1 MNAKNLQEMIE
12 QYKREMLTYNKSSTF
27 REERGSTEELR
38 WGEKEEQ
45 TAERVKTVATEPV
58 ATEPAATEPA
68 VKEAE
73 YPAAVPAVATPVQP
87 EAVEQTATSPVPTME
102 EAEGTREFDELREGC
117 TRLTPEQQQSSLGT
131 LCNDLEEF
139 LQLNSANGSMGVNV
153 SVWNSNF
160 GVSNARVIVLAP
172 LESGNV
178 VIFKGLTDTV
188 GRTPVFDLPAP
199 PRQSSLT
206 SDPDTA
212 LPYAGYTVLVE
223 HPDYA
228 RAVFTNVPVFEGT
241 QSVQPVSLF
250 PKNPPNQRDS
260 QINVIEPN
268 LK

>member
-12 QYKREMLTYNKSSTF
+12 QYKREMLSYNRSSTF
-27 REERGSTEELR
+27 KEDEGRVEQARMS
-38 WGEKEEQ
+38 EKDEPRIDFVESASSQSAEQ
-45 TAERVKTVATEPV
+45 D
-58 ATEPAATEPA
+58 
-68 VKEAE
+68 AE
-73 YPAAVPAVATPVQP
+73 YREAVPVVAAPVQT
-87 EAVEQTATSPVPTME
+87 ESVEETATISVPTME

-139 LQLNSANGSMGVNV
+139 LQINSASGSMGVNA
-153 SVWNSNF
+153 SVWNSNY

-212 LPYAGYTVLVE
+212 LPYVGYTVLVE

-250 PKNPPNQRDS
+250 PKNPPSQRET
-260 QINVIEPN
+260 QINVVEPN

>member
-12 QYKREMLTYNKSSTF
+12 QYKREMFTYNKSS
-27 REERGSTEELR
+27 SSK
-38 WGEKEEQ
+38 EKVEHVAQAPMSKNDESDIDLAKAVSSQ
-45 TAERVKTVATEPV
+45 TIAQD
-58 ATEPAATEPA
+58 
-68 VKEAE
+68 AE
-73 YPAAVPAVATPVQP
+73 YPEAVPAVAAPVQA
-87 EAVEQTATSPVPTME
+87 ETVKETQLTSVPTME

-117 TRLTPEQQQSSLGT
+117 TRLTPEQQESSLGT

-139 LQLNSANGSMGVNV
+139 LQLNSASGSMGVNV

-188 GRTPVFDLPAP
+188 GRTAVFDLPAP

-206 SDPDTA
+206 SDPGTA
-212 LPYAGYTVLVE
+212 LPYVGYTVLVE

-250 PKNPPNQRDS
+250 PKNPSSQRET
-260 QINVIEPN
+260 QINVTEPN

>member
-12 QYKREMLTYNKSSTF
+12 QYKREMLSYNKNSTF
-27 REERGSTEELR
+27 REERERIEKMPMNESSMSLASEVETEPSVAV
-38 WGEKEEQ
+38 EKE
-45 TAERVKTVATEPV
+45 P
-58 ATEPAATEPA
+58 
-68 VKEAE
+68 E
-73 YPAAVPAVATPVQP
+73 YP
-87 EAVEQTATSPVPTME
+87 EAVSAVAMPVQTESVERAETAPVPTME

-117 TRLTPEQQQSSLGT
+117 ARLTPEQQQSSLGT

-139 LQLNSANGSMGVNV
+139 LQLNSASGSMGVNV
-153 SVWNSNF
+153 SVWNSNY

-178 VIFKGLTDTV
+178 VIYKGLTDTV

-212 LPYAGYTVLVE
+212 LPYVGYTVLVE

-250 PKNPPNQRDS
+250 PKDPPNQRET
-260 QINVIEPN
+260 QIDVVEPN

>member
-12 QYKREMLTYNKSSTF
+12 QYKREMLSYNKNSTF
-27 REERGSTEELR
+27 REEREKKEKAPMSENDELHIEP
-38 WGEKEEQ
+38 GKSVLSESVAKE
-45 TAERVKTVATEPV
+45 P
-58 ATEPAATEPA
+58 
-68 VKEAE
+68 E
-73 YPAAVPAVATPVQP
+73 YP
-87 EAVEQTATSPVPTME
+87 EAVPTVASPAQTESVEQAATAPVPSME

-139 LQLNSANGSMGVNV
+139 LQLNSASGSMGVNV

-206 SDPDTA
+206 SDPDAA
-212 LPYAGYTVLVE
+212 LPYVGYTVLVE

-250 PKNPPNQRDS
+250 PKNTTNQRET

>member
-38 WGEKEEQ
+38 RGEKEEQ
-45 TAERVKTVATEPV
+45 TAERVKTV
-58 ATEPAATEPA
+58 ATEPA

-73 YPAAVPAVATPVQP
+73 YPAAVPAVATPVQS

>member
-12 QYKREMLTYNKSSTF
+12 QYKREMLTYNRRSTF
-27 REERGSTEELR
+27 M
-38 WGEKEEQ
+38 KEEEHAAQASMSKSDEPRVDLAKAVSSQ
-45 TAERVKTVATEPV
+45 TAAQDS
-58 ATEPAATEPA
+58 
-68 VKEAE
+68 E
-73 YPAAVPAVATPVQP
+73 YHEAVPAVAIPVQTDFVD
-87 EAVEQTATSPVPTME
+87 ETQATSVPTME

-117 TRLTPEQQQSSLGT
+117 TRLNPEQQQSSLGT

-139 LQLNSANGSMGVNV
+139 LQLNSASGSMGVNV

-212 LPYAGYTVLVE
+212 LPYVGYTVLVE

-250 PKNPPNQRDS
+250 PKNTQSQRET